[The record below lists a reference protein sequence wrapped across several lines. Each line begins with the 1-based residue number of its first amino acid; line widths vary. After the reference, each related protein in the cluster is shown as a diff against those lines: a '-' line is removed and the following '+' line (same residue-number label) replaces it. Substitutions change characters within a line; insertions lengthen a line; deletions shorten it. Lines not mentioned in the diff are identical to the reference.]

1 MMESERT
8 TKEPEKKIG
17 SIGLIF
23 GFLTSVLSV
32 GCCAIP
38 VVLVSLGL
46 SGAWASR
53 LEFLDRVRPLL
64 IVFSLLSLGWGIRR
78 YTERGQ
84 KSLCKPNDGPGIRS
98 DRVRKGLFWAAVAG
112 SLLILLLPWMS
123 AHFFHLRFFDR
134 DTD

>member
-1 MMESERT
+1 MEPERVN
-8 TKEPEKKIG
+8 KEPEEEKG

-46 SGAWASR
+46 GGAWASR

-78 YTERGQ
+78 YTQRGQ
-84 KSLCKPNDGPGIRS
+84 KSLCKPNDGSGIRS
-98 DRVRKGLFWAAVAG
+98 DRARKGIFWAVVAG
-112 SLLILLLPWMS
+112 SLLILFIPWMS

-134 DTD
+134 DPD

>member
-1 MMESERT
+1 MEPERVN
-8 TKEPEKKIG
+8 KEPEEEKG

-38 VVLVSLGL
+38 VVLISLGL
-46 SGAWASR
+46 GGAWASR
-53 LEFLDRVRPLL
+53 LEFLDQARPLL

-84 KSLCKPNDGPGIRS
+84 KSLCKPNSAPGIRS
-98 DRVRKGLFWAAVAG
+98 DRVRKGIFWAVAAG

-134 DTD
+134 DKD